1 MLLALA
7 SFAVPKGKEWVRGW
21 GGGEFSSKRMNILY
35 GVPTVTLHNSEAV
48 IHYSLLCKH
57 RAYQKMGLNMFV
69 LEGLII
75 VSYSGTN
82 NTEHRL
88 CFLY

>member
-7 SFAVPKGKEWVRGW
+7 SFAVPKGKEWVR

-57 RAYQKMGLNMFV
+57 RAYQKMGLT
-69 LEGLII
+69 L
-75 VSYSGTN
+75 
-82 NTEHRL
+82 
-88 CFLY
+88 